1 MKKDWFA
8 SQIPVILL
16 PYFSAGALLTYGQLS
31 RLYMT
36 YQKVIISNKTLGER
50 LFCDPRSIRRYIS
63 ELANKG
69 VIEVHTTTKCRKTT
83 RTIVVPPIT
92 GNFIIIPDKVMKINR
107 KALSNHAKIVYG
119 LLDKQVRKKIKI
131 LRDAYEVDP
140 ETYIDNPEVDV
151 NQLMKDSNMPVISVT
166 ITETELAEAM
176 NVHPRTVQRSLIQLR
191 QQNAITSM
199 YVNSGESITVE
210 LNKANFINDELSTES
225 KNYFSL
231 NI

>member
-1 MKKDWFA
+1 MEKDWFA

-31 RLYMT
+31 RLYGK
-36 YQKVIISNKTLGER
+36 YKKVIISNKTLGER

-69 VIEVHTTTKCRKTT
+69 VIEVHTTTKYRKTK
-83 RTIVVPPIT
+83 RNIVVPQIE
-92 GNFIIIPDKVMKINR
+92 GSFIIIPDKVMKINR
-107 KALSNHAKIVYG
+107 KALPNRAKLLYG
-119 LLDKQVRKKIKI
+119 LLDKQVRKQIKI
-131 LRDAYEVDP
+131 LKDTYEVDP

-151 NQLMKDSNMPVISVT
+151 NQLMEDSNMPVVSVT
-166 ITETELAEAM
+166 ITETELAETMHVA
-176 NVHPRTVQRSLIQLR
+176 PQTVRRALNQLR

-210 LNKANFINDELSTES
+210 LNKANFINGQLSTDS
-225 KNYFSL
+225 KN
-231 NI
+231 